1 MAQNAGRGKQAKEC
15 SEKGGQKL
23 RHFWT
28 GMTFEVD
35 VSPLTQR
42 FIAFTLGSPF
52 LRLEASMKNAAV
64 GFRVHSGWS
73 ALVAVSLGGREPV
86 VLRRGRVELVEAFPR
101 EFKQP
106 YHSAEKMPF
115 EEGREFISNVKKEAE
130 RLACRAL
137 QEAQAELERDG
148 KHLVGCGLLLAS
160 GRPLPDLQTILASHA
175 LIHTAEGELF
185 REALA
190 GACTRCELQVF
201 RVREKQVVGE
211 AARMFRTTEAAVL
224 KRVTELG
231 RPLSSP
237 WARDEKFAALA
248 AWLALHEN
256 GKPKAPAKRH
266 NATQAP

>member
-1 MAQNAGRGKQAKEC
+1 
-15 SEKGGQKL
+15 
-23 RHFWT
+23 
-28 GMTFEVD
+28 
-35 VSPLTQR
+35 
-42 FIAFTLGSPF
+42 
-52 LRLEASMKNAAV
+52 MKNAAV

-73 ALVAVSLGGREPV
+73 ALVALSLEGNEPV
-86 VLRRGRVELVEAFPR
+86 VLRRGRIELVEAYHR

-115 EEGREFISNVKKEAE
+115 EEGREFISNAKKEAE

-137 QEAQAELERDG
+137 QEAQSELERDG
-148 KHLVGCGLLLAS
+148 RHLVGCGLLLAS

-190 GACTRCELQVF
+190 GACERCQLRVF

-211 AARMFRTTEAAVL
+211 AARALRTGEAAVL

-231 RPLSSP
+231 RPLGSP
-237 WARDEKFAALA
+237 WAQDEKFAALA
-248 AWLALHEN
+248 AWLALRQN
-256 GKPKAPAKRH
+256 GKPSAP
-266 NATQAP
+266 TQSNSPEARRV